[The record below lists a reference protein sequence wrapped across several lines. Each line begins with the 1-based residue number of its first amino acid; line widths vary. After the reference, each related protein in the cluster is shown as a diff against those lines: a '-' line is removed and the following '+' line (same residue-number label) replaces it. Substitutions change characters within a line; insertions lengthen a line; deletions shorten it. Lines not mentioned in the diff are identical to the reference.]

1 MCEREKRVHASDGNF
16 MSSSYFLMSLP
27 RAIPSSAV
35 SDVRHGG
42 VADPQSWGGASATLK
57 ITTASLQ
64 NCPLMAS
71 LLLRQLVPDPLVP
84 SLFDG
89 GVGHDGERD
98 GYSYHPRPEIK
109 CSK

>member
-1 MCEREKRVHASDGNF
+1 MCEREEGPRERWQFHVVFVFPDES
-16 MSSSYFLMSLP
+16 P